1 MTTEQIVEAVRRL
14 RDQRNEARAE
24 AERWETAYMTSE
36 ETGRALKAR
45 VEELLGSVREL
56 SGEMRKANSDL
67 NSCKV
72 ESDELTREL
81 KLAREEIARW
91 RDLAGIGN
99 DDPEP
104 PIVVDPPQPPP
115 VEPPSDAPWTHGV
128 LDLNFRWAKEF
139 AEDRVNAVRGPVN
152 TKTDRR
158 GALNFKSSAKGT
170 GPIVIE
176 DEARQP
182 TWKWGY
188 NAYVQGLIETE
199 GITMRNVEMVAPPA
213 GDMHRLMWFARLWN
227 LPSFEA
233 DGVTVEGGLLD
244 DPERPWPREHGIY
257 ENVSGDSTVTR
268 SIFKSIGGHGRY
280 MAHRPAENG
289 RVQPNNRPYT
299 ASPQHYVGDCAFI
312 DNDMDALRGAHAITF
327 FDAGTSEHPGV
338 VLIEDT
344 SIISSWPFERGQGS
358 NDRWEPGSGLVHRP
372 VRACGGIVCHNYYY
386 EGGEHPLHKVA
397 LHRVLIKMDV
407 AGHALADLRN
417 AREYVID
424 GCAFEA
430 ASRHRNPWVNVGCTP
445 KNIGGDAPTIAPEQ
459 VAIRNTRLKGC
470 KIRIWKTPT
479 EFDVV
484 EPDAAAGDFIW
495 TP

>member
-1 MTTEQIVEAVRRL
+1 MTTDEIIAGVQRL
-14 RDQRNEARAE
+14 RQQRNEARAE

-36 ETGRALKAR
+36 ETGRVLKAR
-45 VEELLGSVREL
+45 VEELLGSVRKL

-72 ESDELTREL
+72 ESEELTREL
-81 KLAREEIARW
+81 ELAREEIARW

-104 PIVVDPPQPPP
+104 PIVVDPPEPPP
-115 VEPPSDAPWTHGV
+115 AEPPSEAPWTHAMLDRSFSSAKGV
-128 LDLNFRWAKEF
+128 AM
-139 AEDRVNAVRGPVN
+139 DRVWEARVASPTPVI
-152 TKTDRR
+152 RE
-158 GALNFKSSAKGT
+158 GALNIKSSAKGT
-170 GPIVIE
+170 GAIVIE
-176 DEARQP
+176 NEARRP
-182 TWKWGY
+182 GWRWVY
-188 NAYVQGLIETE
+188 NAFVQGLIETE
-199 GITMRNVEMVAPPA
+199 GITMRNVEMVAPPS
-213 GDMHRLMWFARLWN
+213 DVRHQLMWFARLWN
-227 LPSFEA
+227 LPWFIG
-233 DGVTVEGGLLD
+233 DCITVEGGLLD

-299 ASPQHYVGDCAFI
+299 KDPEHHVGDCAFI

-327 FDAGTSEHPGV
+327 FDAGTSERPGTV
-338 VLIEDT
+338 SIQDT

-358 NDRWEPGSGLVHRP
+358 NDREEPDSGKAHRP

-386 EGGEHPLHKVA
+386 EGGEHPLRGVY
-397 LHRVLIKMDV
+397 LNDVLIKMDV

-430 ASRHRNPWVNVGCTP
+430 APGHRNPWINVGCLP
-445 KNIGGDAPTIAPEQ
+445 AQISPDHTIAPER
-459 VAIRNTRLKGC
+459 VVVRNTRLKNAR
-470 KIRIWKTPT
+470 IRIWKTPT

-484 EPDAAAGDFIW
+484 EQDTTASEYVW